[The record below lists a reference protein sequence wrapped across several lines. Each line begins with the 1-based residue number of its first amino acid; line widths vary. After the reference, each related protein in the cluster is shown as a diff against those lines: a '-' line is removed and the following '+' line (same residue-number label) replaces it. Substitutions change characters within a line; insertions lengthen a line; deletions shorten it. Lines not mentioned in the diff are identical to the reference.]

1 MLAPEITYVLHTR
14 CLVENYGEMFYM
26 FIYNVCRHSLC
37 NVPQVKVL
45 KESAQQLSSAQP
57 EKEEEIKD
65 KLDEVL
71 RQWDELKDKVCYY
84 IISG

>member
-1 MLAPEITYVLHTR
+1 M
-14 CLVENYGEMFYM
+14 
-26 FIYNVCRHSLC
+26 
-37 NVPQVKVL
+37 L

-71 RQWDELKDKVCYY
+71 RQWDELKDKVCDY